1 MRHTFLY
8 VSMINALIDNTNEN
22 ISIYDNINMNSNTL
36 IKFIYKTVVTEYMD
50 NSDENEALEFSIIVR
65 NTTVFESTILFNST
79 FIVNPY

>member
-1 MRHTFLY
+1 
-8 VSMINALIDNTNEN
+8 MINPLIDNTNEN